1 MIYKGGQPGS
11 QPGQAISQPS
21 KAGSKPTT
29 GFPEKNLCAIL
40 KQSCPKPGP
49 TSAKV
54 LWPIPGY
61 SGAQNL
67 PGAAGDVCVSG
78 KPKAC
83 RARCRMIPIAP
94 ETLVSLCQD
103 SKRNDFL
110 SLWMNG
116 FGRWNHNSMCAE
128 VEHFRKEKIDS
139 TNQWTHAPK
148 LAPQGGSKADVA
160 SASPTYR
167 AKRGEFLAHGCSR
180 GLAMTLFSMPDRL
193 GIRDRASDEDLPEN
207 VDALGY
213 APGWYKYASGEP
225 KPGHCEKPASGH
237 ARPWDNRFR
246 AAPGG
251 APD

>member
-1 MIYKGGQPGS
+1 MINKGAS
-11 QPGQAISQPS
+11 QEASQDRQSANPARQAASQQLVS
-21 KAGSKPTT
+21 QK
-29 GFPEKNLCAIL
+29 KNLCAIL

-128 VEHFRKEKIDS
+128 VEHFRKEKID
-139 TNQWTHAPK
+139 
-148 LAPQGGSKADVA
+148 
-160 SASPTYR
+160 
-167 AKRGEFLAHGCSR
+167 
-180 GLAMTLFSMPDRL
+180 
-193 GIRDRASDEDLPEN
+193 
-207 VDALGY
+207 
-213 APGWYKYASGEP
+213 
-225 KPGHCEKPASGH
+225 
-237 ARPWDNRFR
+237 
-246 AAPGG
+246 
-251 APD
+251 